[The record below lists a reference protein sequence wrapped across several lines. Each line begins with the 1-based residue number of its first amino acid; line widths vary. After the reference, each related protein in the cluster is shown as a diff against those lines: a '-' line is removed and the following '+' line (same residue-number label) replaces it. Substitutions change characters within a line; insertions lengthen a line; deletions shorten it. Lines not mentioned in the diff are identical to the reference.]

1 MRVLSLLLLASFAS
15 AASAGAH
22 GVERQCARLLGG
34 FAASGHSDVDL
45 AAYCRASYPTGM
57 CRLMRES
64 LGNQPWASSRISA
77 TCGVL
82 DKEVREADLA
92 LPTERRMMSYD
103 EFEQTLEASA
113 NQKAQFGY
121 NLPRH
126 QDGTIDMDRSVQMK
140 FEQTQ
145 TMIRAYNQYMG
156 YETEKTA
163 ADQQK
168 GGRFNVRQ
176 QKWEES
182 YVSGA
187 GGQSFAAMAAFGAL
201 SLATMGMVGG
211 VVLLARR
218 MPHRR
223 TVALLPSKGVEQPS
237 SPGHM
242 AAEAGGDLE

>member
-1 MRVLSLLLLASFAS
+1 M
-15 AASAGAH
+15 G
-22 GVERQCARLLGG
+22 
-34 FAASGHSDVDL
+34 
-45 AAYCRASYPTGM
+45 
-57 CRLMRES
+57 
-64 LGNQPWASSRISA
+64 
-77 TCGVL
+77 
-82 DKEVREADLA
+82 
-92 LPTERRMMSYD
+92 
-103 EFEQTLEASA
+103 

-163 ADQQK
+163 TD
-168 GGRFNVRQ
+168 Q
-176 QKWEES
+176 QKWEEGH
-182 YVSGA
+182 VSGA

-218 MPHRR
+218 MPHRS
-223 TVALLPSKGVEQPS
+223 TAALLPSKGVEQPS